1 MTDPTPEE
9 LRERIGA
16 ERAELGRTASALAD
30 RVDVGSRARAA
41 RDQATE
47 QVKTGVAQATE
58 QVKTGVAQAT
68 EQVRTGV
75 GQAQQL
81 GGEVL
86 NRTAGTAKQ
95 AVDTLDSALGGRGR
109 TTLAAAGLG
118 AALLTA
124 LLVVL
129 RRRRK

>member
-1 MTDPTPEE
+1 MTEPTPEE
-9 LRERIGA
+9 LRERIAA
-16 ERAELGRTASALAD
+16 ERAELGRTAAALAD

-47 QVKTGVAQATE
+47 QVRTGVAQATE
-58 QVKTGVAQAT
+58 QVKVGVGQAT
-68 EQVRTGV
+68 EQVKAGV

-86 NRTAGTAKQ
+86 DRTAGAAKQ
-95 AVDTLDSALGGRGR
+95 AVGNLDSALGGRDR
-109 TTLAAAGLG
+109 TRLVAAGFG
-118 AALLTA
+118 AALFTA

-129 RRRRK
+129 RRRRT